1 MLHLSTCARLGLG
14 PRGSLHPRHV
24 QPRAQPRP
32 ARSRSAPAQ
41 TRSQVQL
48 LAARD
53 DVGTLRLPLDFIA
66 ILTTVSEQKGPN
78 ERHAN
83 FSPGALTA
91 RSEILEGAR
100 ATLRDPGSQARY
112 AQRVQRGEVEERVP
126 SRLVPGAL
134 LLLLEA
140 GRARDAAEAGQRWL
154 SQARRGVREAQDV
167 ALATGLGLCDAAADH
182 LAQTGR
188 VAETVHLL
196 EEAAGVLHK
205 HRAGSSLQA
214 DIRTAVQELETA
226 VVMELLGAGKEG
238 RVEGLRRARQILLS
252 SGGRHGEA
260 PTSSPSA
267 PPAPSLEWRS
277 KFLADLTPQE
287 LMAFHEGVGHSA
299 AGTSMDLYR
308 ISTAYI
314 GFATLTRR
322 PALLIAALSC
332 LDAADAMEDAAPGT
346 APGQAPQDARRA
358 VEERQRR
365 SVARAAARLLL
376 GDTEAAKAALGWQQG
391 RPADRQVAAFVKAN
405 SPDPSDPLPGLCALV
420 ERWVSG
426 VAWPYATSVGQ
437 EPGQAEGAFSINAW
451 FGDAAVQ
458 AYLSSPRPHGDSQP
472 SLAERLAG
480 GTEAV
485 LAWLGS
491 LVGGRREP
499 TGEVALGGRGARE
512 AGEQPASPLAV
523 EAELESREAG
533 STTAARQPAT
543 GGPSVMRSS
552 QTWPEPTESG
562 AEPPSQAPAPH
573 EAASSPLHAPT
584 PAADPTTRRAPP
596 RDGAGG
602 VPEVRAAASRQPGED
617 GAAPAGVPRVRRRTP
632 PPLPP
637 RSRPS
642 LGLARLEGE
651 ELMWDAGKRRRP
663 RWGRFL
669 AAGASILA
677 GVALAS
683 RLPRLTQ
690 GPRQPVSP
698 AAETAHPADSTLSGT
713 QALQLIKR
721 WQLVRAAALGVKH
734 DARSLP
740 TILGGELLAT
750 WQERTKQLAAQNWH
764 YDQALDA
771 VKLLSV
777 KPGTSPY
784 TAVVRARLSESLVA
798 HQGRDAAPVAQRKEY
813 TVRYVVEKRGSGWI
827 ILEAD
832 IEG

>member
-491 LVGGRREP
+491 L
-499 TGEVALGGRGARE
+499 ACASSGRGR
-512 AGEQPASPLAV
+512 
-523 EAELESREAG
+523 
-533 STTAARQPAT
+533 
-543 GGPSVMRSS
+543 
-552 QTWPEPTESG
+552 
-562 AEPPSQAPAPH
+562 
-573 EAASSPLHAPT
+573 
-584 PAADPTTRRAPP
+584 
-596 RDGAGG
+596 
-602 VPEVRAAASRQPGED
+602 
-617 GAAPAGVPRVRRRTP
+617 
-632 PPLPP
+632 
-637 RSRPS
+637 RPS

-764 YDQALDA
+764 YDQALDT

>member
-53 DVGTLRLPLDFIA
+53 DVSTLRLPLDFIA

-491 LVGGRREP
+491 LPIPSRGVRLLG
-499 TGEVALGGRGARE
+499 TG
-512 AGEQPASPLAV
+512 PAVCL
-523 EAELESREAG
+523 
-533 STTAARQPAT
+533 
-543 GGPSVMRSS
+543 
-552 QTWPEPTESG
+552 
-562 AEPPSQAPAPH
+562 
-573 EAASSPLHAPT
+573 
-584 PAADPTTRRAPP
+584 
-596 RDGAGG
+596 
-602 VPEVRAAASRQPGED
+602 
-617 GAAPAGVPRVRRRTP
+617 
-632 PPLPP
+632 
-637 RSRPS
+637 RPS

-683 RLPRLTQ
+683 RLPGLTQ

-777 KPGTSPY
+777 KPGSSPY